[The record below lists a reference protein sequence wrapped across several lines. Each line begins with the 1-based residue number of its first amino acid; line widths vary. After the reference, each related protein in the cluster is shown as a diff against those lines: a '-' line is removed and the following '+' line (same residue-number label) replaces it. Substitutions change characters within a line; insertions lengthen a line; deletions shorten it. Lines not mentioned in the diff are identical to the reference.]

1 MNTPKTSQK
10 RQDIIDTALKLFNQY
25 GYVSVG
31 VDKIIAESGVAKMT
45 FYKFFPSKDDLIK
58 ETLIT
63 RDKMIRQDIEK
74 TIASTAPKKKSNTPH
89 LDALFDWYASWF
101 DSKDFYGCMFIK
113 ATDEFVDNEEL
124 NKIVREHKDW
134 MNYKV
139 VDILKKD
146 NAETS
151 PKLAKQICVLLD
163 GAIVDKTIYK
173 DSSIL
178 ETSRSFV
185 HKMITG

>member
-1 MNTPKTSQK
+1 MNNPKTSQK

-63 RDKMIRQDIEK
+63 RDKIIRHDIEK
-74 TIASTAPKKKSNTPH
+74 AIASNASKKKSNTPH

-101 DSKDFYGCMFIK
+101 DSNDFYGCMFIK

-146 NAETS
+146 NAKPS
-151 PKLAKQICVLLD
+151 PELAKQICVLLD
-163 GAIVDKTIYK
+163 GAIVDKAIYK
-173 DSSIL
+173 DSTVL
-178 ETSRSFV
+178 ETSLSFV